1 MCQVG
6 VRIQGEA
13 VQSGDQNLWLFW
25 REECVAKV
33 YEVSNEPN
41 LEIVV
46 LQLLSIPAWYYSY
59 RLSEEP
65 APGHFFVGVFG

>member
-6 VRIQGEA
+6 ARIQGEA
-13 VQSGDQNLWLFW
+13 VQSEDHNLWLFW
-25 REECVAKV
+25 REECVVKV